1 MNRLLWRTAAI
12 LLSHFSYKNVFLF
25 RTSKKWLDAQSEHKT
40 TLRAL
45 PACLTL
51 CDLKHDGYHQL
62 VTAEFPMDVKGKSK
76 LKAYKGTT
84 LISEQSL
91 PGIPVA
97 IDSFYVDEHVPKIP
111 GKE

>member
-1 MNRLLWRTAAI
+1 MQKI
-12 LLSHFSYKNVFLF
+12 IF

-62 VTAEFPMDVKGKSK
+62 VAAEIPMDIKGKSK

-97 IDSFYVDEHVPKIP
+97 IESFYVDEHIPKIP
-111 GKE
+111 GTKSLKISIQNVKFFWFL

>member
-12 LLSHFSYKNVFLF
+12 LLSHFSYKKVFLF